1 MYFFFFFRSGA
12 AGSGTKE
19 DRDEWQQRAE
29 KFDGMVGEVILLFE
43 KLCNCQNRELV
54 YDIYTYLWD
63 MASVLLTLNGFIQ
76 WLALGVCT
84 PKLQSYVVGQQTWFS
99 GNFFGENI
107 IQKIT
112 DFIFTTFLGIREA
125 FASGDHEPWVFRG
138 GLISDL
144 LRLLPLDSGHDLYAY
159 KYPEVPLSLLYS
171 IRPFEA
177 KDEKAVYALAANLY
191 EEEIEAPMGNYDFP
205 KRSTLCQSS
214 IFLSHRS
221 LRQ

>member
-1 MYFFFFFRSGA
+1 MIIFYVKVFSVNDSNCILRSGA

-99 GNFFGENI
+99 GKFLL
-107 IQKIT
+107 KI
-112 DFIFTTFLGIREA
+112 A
-125 FASGDHEPWVFRG
+125 F
-138 GLISDL
+138 
-144 LRLLPLDSGHDLYAY
+144 
-159 KYPEVPLSLLYS
+159 
-171 IRPFEA
+171 
-177 KDEKAVYALAANLY
+177 
-191 EEEIEAPMGNYDFP
+191 
-205 KRSTLCQSS
+205 
-214 IFLSHRS
+214 
-221 LRQ
+221 

>member
-1 MYFFFFFRSGA
+1 MIIFYVKVFSVNISNCIFRSGA

-99 GNFFGENI
+99 GKFFFVENCI
-107 IQKIT
+107 LKST
-112 DFIFTTFLGIREA
+112 VYFILTTYF
-125 FASGDHEPWVFRG
+125 
-138 GLISDL
+138 
-144 LRLLPLDSGHDLYAY
+144 
-159 KYPEVPLSLLYS
+159 
-171 IRPFEA
+171 
-177 KDEKAVYALAANLY
+177 
-191 EEEIEAPMGNYDFP
+191 
-205 KRSTLCQSS
+205 
-214 IFLSHRS
+214 
-221 LRQ
+221 

>member
-1 MYFFFFFRSGA
+1 MIIFYVKVFSVNNSNHIFRRSGA

-99 GNFFGENI
+99 GKFLL
-107 IQKIT
+107 KIA
-112 DFIFTTFLGIREA
+112 FKKVLCLCISFFTTYF
-125 FASGDHEPWVFRG
+125 
-138 GLISDL
+138 
-144 LRLLPLDSGHDLYAY
+144 
-159 KYPEVPLSLLYS
+159 
-171 IRPFEA
+171 
-177 KDEKAVYALAANLY
+177 
-191 EEEIEAPMGNYDFP
+191 
-205 KRSTLCQSS
+205 
-214 IFLSHRS
+214 
-221 LRQ
+221 